1 MSPTYRELGSETALM
16 GSTASISPQCI
27 CSEFFVRGD
36 AGTHKWFIWDYPQLN
51 MSRAFLTQ
59 PLHLEGN
66 REVVVMVV
74 KSSSDM
80 CHTMNARADFTHLAG
95 SGAIPFLSPLT
106 LYQSFP
112 KQDTPF
118 SKLTFSDKEKLHS

>member
-1 MSPTYRELGSETALM
+1 
-16 GSTASISPQCI
+16 
-27 CSEFFVRGD
+27 
-36 AGTHKWFIWDYPQLN
+36 
-51 MSRAFLTQ
+51 MSRAFVTQ

-66 REVVVMVV
+66 REVMVVVVVVV
-74 KSSSDM
+74 KSSSDI

-118 SKLTFSDKEKLHS
+118 SKLTFTDKEKLHS